1 MTLENIYYV
10 SQTVA
15 VAAILISLIAI
26 WRQQRQTN
34 KIARA
39 DMTERVLGKLFSIM
53 EIMTADPVLANHYA
67 KLIKGQEPEDPAVA
81 ARLVWFFSLM
91 LQSHNSSFF
100 LWKDRLTDERSIGP
114 HDQTIL
120 LHLKTPFFRTEWE
133 RVKKRRTYPD
143 DYVKHV
149 EALREKAGLVPAATA
164 GAASPAPSG
173 ESN

>member
-10 SQTVA
+10 SQTLA
-15 VAAILISLIAI
+15 VAAILASLIAI
-26 WRQQRQTN
+26 WRQQLQTN

-53 EIMTADPVLANHYA
+53 EIMTTDAALANHYA
-67 KLIKGQEPEDPAVA
+67 KLVKGQEPEDPAIA

-120 LHLKTPFFRTEWE
+120 LHLKTPFFGAEWE
-133 RVKKRRTYPD
+133 RVKKRRTYPE

-149 EALREKAGLVPAATA
+149 EALREKAGLIAEQAH
-164 GAASPAPSG
+164 GAAAG
-173 ESN
+173 GADA